1 MDLKK
6 KSQTMDMTKG
16 SPTSLLLRFAMPL
29 FLGNLL
35 QQFYN
40 LVDTSIAG
48 NLLGDGALA
57 QIGATAALYSLITN
71 FAFGMNNGLALGVSR
86 NFGAGDQQGVKKSVC
101 WMTCLSCFCSV
112 VLTVAF
118 LIFRKGLLQVMQI
131 PDDVMDGA
139 LRYLTI
145 ILAGIPLTMLYNLE
159 ASLLQAVGNSVMPL
173 VFLLFSSV
181 LNVGLD
187 FWFMGPLGLG
197 VQGCN
202 RDVFLRFK
210 YGDDE
215 CYLLYWQCDP
225 SEQYQCTWKC
235 LYCGAGW
242 RQEACGTVLY
252 SRTGAWNQHGDLCQ
266 PELWGGPGKKNPQRL
281 SDSNSSVWD
290 LVDHCTYVYFYPGT
304 GSDPA
309 SYRKQQPGGDL

>member
-1 MDLKK
+1 
-6 KSQTMDMTKG
+6 MDMTKG

-139 LRYLTI
+139 LRYLSSGSGNQRRDRFGVYC
-145 ILAGIPLTMLYNLE
+145 A
-159 ASLLQAVGNSVMPL
+159 LLS
-173 VFLLFSSV
+173 
-181 LNVGLD
+181 
-187 FWFMGPLGLG
+187 
-197 VQGCN
+197 
-202 RDVFLRFK
+202 
-210 YGDDE
+210 
-215 CYLLYWQCDP
+215 
-225 SEQYQCTWKC
+225 
-235 LYCGAGW
+235 
-242 RQEACGTVLY
+242 GTVLY

>member
-118 LIFRKGLLQVMQI
+118 LIFRKGLLQVMHHSLSL
-131 PDDVMDGA
+131 A
-139 LRYLTI
+139 LIVVIR
-145 ILAGIPLTMLYNLE
+145 NL
-159 ASLLQAVGNSVMPL
+159 SVKNT
-173 VFLLFSSV
+173 VVACFLDIS
-181 LNVGLD
+181 
-187 FWFMGPLGLG
+187 
-197 VQGCN
+197 CN
-202 RDVFLRFK
+202 
-210 YGDDE
+210 
-215 CYLLYWQCDP
+215 
-225 SEQYQCTWKC
+225 
-235 LYCGAGW
+235 
-242 RQEACGTVLY
+242 
-252 SRTGAWNQHGDLCQ
+252 
-266 PELWGGPGKKNPQRL
+266 GKNHPQRI
-281 SDSNSSVWD
+281 V
-290 LVDHCTYVYFYPGT
+290 
-304 GSDPA
+304 
-309 SYRKQQPGGDL
+309 

>member
-145 ILAGIPLTMLYNLE
+145 ILAGIPLTMLWMR
-159 ASLLQAVGNSVMPL
+159 SP
-173 VFLLFSSV
+173 
-181 LNVGLD
+181 D
-187 FWFMGPLGLG
+187 H
-197 VQGCN
+197 
-202 RDVFLRFK
+202 
-210 YGDDE
+210 
-215 CYLLYWQCDP
+215 
-225 SEQYQCTWKC
+225 
-235 LYCGAGW
+235 GA
-242 RQEACGTVLY
+242 
-252 SRTGAWNQHGDLCQ
+252 
-266 PELWGGPGKKNPQRL
+266 
-281 SDSNSSVWD
+281 
-290 LVDHCTYVYFYPGT
+290 
-304 GSDPA
+304 
-309 SYRKQQPGGDL
+309 